1 MIRLIRYFLIFAAS
15 FLGASYTASPAAPV
29 PNRVVTQIQVTIMHN
44 GETSEQTYT
53 DNESMESILTYLRLT
68 DATVVTTIA
77 PESFRSD
84 TYRYTLTYSDGGI
97 TTYQQIHHEYLQR
110 NNESWRK
117 ISPKADLL
125 FPAL

>member
-1 MIRLIRYFLIFAAS
+1 MIRLIHCLLIFLAG
-15 FLGASYTASPAAPV
+15 FLGANYTATPAVPA
-29 PNRVVTQIQVTIMHN
+29 PNRVVTQIQVTIMHD
-44 GETSEQTYT
+44 GVTTEKMYT

-68 DATVVTTIA
+68 DATTVTTIA

-97 TTYQQIHHEYLQR
+97 TTYQQIHHEYLQK
-110 NNESWRK
+110 NNESWRT

>member
-1 MIRLIRYFLIFAAS
+1 MVRLIHYLLILLTG
-15 FLGASYTASPAAPV
+15 FLGAHYTVSPAPPA
-29 PNRVVTQIQVTIMHN
+29 PNRVVTQIQVTIMHD
-44 GETSEQTYT
+44 GQTSEQTYT

-68 DATVVTTIA
+68 NATIVTTIA

-117 ISPKADLL
+117 ISPKADLH
-125 FPAL
+125 FPSL